1 MAIKDGGPAFPL
13 QHNMFRKY
21 ELNDGMSLRDYFA
34 GQALAGALA
43 NIELLRIIDRE
54 LGEISTRDGVARYA
68 LAVAD
73 SMLKAREAHE

>member
-34 GQALAGALA
+34 GQALGESLGVISALVCGYTESARDEAERIA
-43 NIELLRIIDRE
+43 NAAYL
-54 LGEISTRDGVARYA
+54 
-68 LAVAD
+68 VAD
-73 SMLKAREAHE
+73 AMLKAREAHE